1 MLTITRHEEFEMAH
15 ILTGYKGGCGNLHG
29 HSYKIEVTVSGPQD
43 PNHFDMIMDFKDL
56 KSAIKK
62 VIPDHKFVYNGL
74 SLNTGNVED
83 ELVKVLNVDKRDIV
97 KYNFATTAEN
107 MVQYFVKE
115 IEAPEGFQIDP
126 DVYRVDMSGKTID
139 IQVAN
144 YPIENQKSEGDPK
157 KADAEKNPN
166 TAASAPL
173 VYFVLFGALSASV
186 ALVVRRVSKLAR

>member
-29 HSYKIEVTVSGPQD
+29 HSYKIEVTVSGPQN
-43 PNHFDMIMDFKDL
+43 PNYFDMIMDFKDL

-97 KYNFATTAEN
+97 KYNFVTTAEN
-107 MVQYFVKE
+107 MVQYFAKE
-115 IEAPEGFQIDP
+115 IT
-126 DVYRVDMSGKTID
+126 RV
-139 IQVAN
+139 IQEEMGYKEIRVVKVKLWETTNSYA
-144 YPIENQKSEGDPK
+144 EWSE
-157 KADAEKNPN
+157 
-166 TAASAPL
+166 
-173 VYFVLFGALSASV
+173 
-186 ALVVRRVSKLAR
+186 